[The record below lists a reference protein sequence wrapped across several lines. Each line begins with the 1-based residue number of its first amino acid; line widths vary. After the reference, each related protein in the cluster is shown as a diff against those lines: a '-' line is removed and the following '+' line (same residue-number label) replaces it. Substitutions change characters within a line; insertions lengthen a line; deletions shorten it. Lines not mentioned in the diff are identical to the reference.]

1 MEAGTLRSYRRA
13 AAALALS
20 LALTL
25 PGAALPQSEAYLYGS
40 DKTSIPAP
48 APYQVRAVYDG
59 LELGVGRLREPQDLH
74 VDGTGAIYLADTGNN
89 RIVRIRADFQSADVL
104 TAILIDGREEPLS
117 QPKGVFKAADGLLY
131 ICDTGNARIVAVNE
145 KREAVRIMTNE
156 GVTAINTH
164 IQYTPE
170 KVAVDTDGNVFVVDP
185 SIYQGIVQYDA
196 QDRFLGFFAPNE
208 VKVTA
213 DVLFLQM
220 WKKWFSTEQVES
232 MEKSLP
238 SPYSNLYID
247 RDNFL
252 YTSSA
257 GAGAGKAL
265 KHLNMLGV
273 NILQPAEKKFG
284 HGVFGDLEVSYDNG
298 EEVASAFVDVCVTE
312 SGLLCGADATRGRLF
327 LYDADCNLV
336 AIWGGSGQRRG
347 TFKALAAVERQGD
360 SFLALD
366 SEKASL
372 TVFEPTA
379 YMRRGS
385 IQSIGYGGMTKSPG
399 LLCRA
404 MISGVRGC
412 ITRLTG
418 WRLTTRQ
425 AFWLCRAAAGI
436 YAMTAYG
443 MCIRPFAQ
451 ATPILPLLA
460 MRIPSV
466 PSFPGQVQPFM
477 MKTRTEVLNMVMK
490 AGIWMTLFSW
500 ILPNPIPESSL

>member
-1 MEAGTLRSYRRA
+1 M
-13 AAALALS
+13 ALS

-25 PGAALPQSEAYLYGS
+25 PGAALPQSEAYLYGP

-156 GVTAINTH
+156 GITAINTH

-379 YMRRGS
+379 YMRRVLDALTFYSAGKYIESVERWQEILRENSHLS
-385 IQSIGYGGMTKSPG
+385 IAYKSIGRAYFQQGDSAAAMEMLKKGDDPYFYSMALKDYRKEFVRRHFVW
-399 LLCRA
+399 LLL
-404 MISGVRGC
+404 G
-412 ITRLTG
+412 
-418 WRLTTRQ
+418 
-425 AFWLCRAAAGI
+425 AAAG
-436 YAMTAYG
+436 
-443 MCIRPFAQ
+443 
-451 ATPILPLLA
+451 L
-460 MRIPSV
+460 
-466 PSFPGQVQPFM
+466 
-477 MKTRTEVLNMVMK
+477 
-490 AGIWMTLFSW
+490 TLFIFLIKKAHRWMLSGKSGKR
-500 ILPNPIPESSL
+500 IRRR

>member
-1 MEAGTLRSYRRA
+1 M
-13 AAALALS
+13 
-20 LALTL
+20 
-25 PGAALPQSEAYLYGS
+25 
-40 DKTSIPAP
+40 
-48 APYQVRAVYDG
+48 
-59 LELGVGRLREPQDLH
+59 
-74 VDGTGAIYLADTGNN
+74 
-89 RIVRIRADFQSADVL
+89 
-104 TAILIDGREEPLS
+104 
-117 QPKGVFKAADGLLY
+117 FKAADGLLY

-379 YMRRGS
+379 YMRRVLDALTFYSAGKYIESVERWQEILRENSHLS
-385 IQSIGYGGMTKSPG
+385 IAYKSIGRAYFQQGDSAAAMEMLKKGDDPYFYSMALKDYRKEFVRRHFVW
-399 LLCRA
+399 LLL
-404 MISGVRGC
+404 G
-412 ITRLTG
+412 
-418 WRLTTRQ
+418 
-425 AFWLCRAAAGI
+425 AAAG
-436 YAMTAYG
+436 
-443 MCIRPFAQ
+443 
-451 ATPILPLLA
+451 L
-460 MRIPSV
+460 
-466 PSFPGQVQPFM
+466 
-477 MKTRTEVLNMVMK
+477 
-490 AGIWMTLFSW
+490 TLFIFLIKKAHRWMLSGKSGKR
-500 ILPNPIPESSL
+500 IRRR

>member
-20 LALTL
+20 RALTL

-327 LYDADCNLV
+327 LSDADCNLV

-379 YMRRGS
+379 YMRRVLDALTFYSAGKYIESVERWQEILRENSHLS
-385 IQSIGYGGMTKSPG
+385 IAYKSIGRAYFQQGDSAAAMEMLKKGDDPYFYSMALKDYRKEFVRRHFVW
-399 LLCRA
+399 LLL
-404 MISGVRGC
+404 G
-412 ITRLTG
+412 
-418 WRLTTRQ
+418 
-425 AFWLCRAAAGI
+425 AAAG
-436 YAMTAYG
+436 
-443 MCIRPFAQ
+443 
-451 ATPILPLLA
+451 L
-460 MRIPSV
+460 
-466 PSFPGQVQPFM
+466 
-477 MKTRTEVLNMVMK
+477 
-490 AGIWMTLFSW
+490 TLFIFLIKKAHRWMLSGKSGKR
-500 ILPNPIPESSL
+500 IRRR